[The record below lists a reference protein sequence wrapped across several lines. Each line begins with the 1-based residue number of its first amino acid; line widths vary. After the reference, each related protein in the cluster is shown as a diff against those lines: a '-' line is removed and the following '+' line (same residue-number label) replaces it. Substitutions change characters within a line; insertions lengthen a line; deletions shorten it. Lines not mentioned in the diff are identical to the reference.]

1 MLPGTILYVVGTD
14 AIVSGI
20 SAGKI
25 PWLLVI
31 VIALAGIVLAFL
43 VWLAKKKLAQ
53 GKKINND

>member
-1 MLPGTILYVVGTD
+1 VVGTD

-20 SAGKI
+20 SSGKI

-31 VIALAGIVLAFL
+31 VIALAGIILAFL